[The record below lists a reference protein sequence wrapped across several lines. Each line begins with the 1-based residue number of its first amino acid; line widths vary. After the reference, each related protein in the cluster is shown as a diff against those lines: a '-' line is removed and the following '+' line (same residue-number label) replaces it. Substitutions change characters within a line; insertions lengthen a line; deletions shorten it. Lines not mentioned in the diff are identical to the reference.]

1 MSGHLYETIVRGQ
14 GILGLSIEVGMIW
27 GLSSEV
33 GILGLLSE
41 VEIMKEL
48 LQVGDIGN
56 MVRGGI
62 LGLSSEVGI
71 LGQLLQVG
79 DIA

>member
-41 VEIMKEL
+41 VEIMEEL
-48 LQVGDIGN
+48 LQVGDI
-56 MVRGGI
+56 
-62 LGLSSEVGI
+62 
-71 LGQLLQVG
+71 
-79 DIA
+79 A